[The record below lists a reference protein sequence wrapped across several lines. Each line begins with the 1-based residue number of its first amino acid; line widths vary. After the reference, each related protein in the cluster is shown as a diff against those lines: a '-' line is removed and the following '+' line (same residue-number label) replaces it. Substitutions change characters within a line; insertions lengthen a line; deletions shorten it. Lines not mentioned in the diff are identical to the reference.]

1 MRRIMKRTP
10 PVHLVEKPMMTPV
23 APMRQSMMTIP
34 PMRPAMM
41 ALPPMRPAMMA
52 LPPMVRRT
60 AMGRTPWCAVGIA
73 LTVLRCVLSSIN
85 LRTVSCLLVIG
96 KGPPFCGQKLFWALR
111 FFTRHPVFS
120 SSRAWFSFHSKECTW
135 ANGKSQPLCQAEF
148 NSPDLL
154 AHICLKW

>member
-1 MRRIMKRTP
+1 MKRTP

-41 ALPPMRPAMMA
+41 TIPPIRPAMMALPPMRPAMMA
-52 LPPMVRRT
+52 RT

-96 KGPPFCGQKLFWALR
+96 KGPPLLWTEAVLGVA
-111 FFTRHPVFS
+111 FFHKTSSFQFIEGMVF
-120 SSRAWFSFHSKECTW
+120 FSFEGMHMGQRKVSTIV
-135 ANGKSQPLCQAEF
+135 SSIIQFPRSF
-148 NSPDLL
+148 S
-154 AHICLKW
+154 HICLKW